1 MKKRLLVL
9 VLTLCIAS
17 TNTIGVLA
25 ASVEEAPSQETV
37 EIDLTEESGN
47 EDEGDENDD
56 HQKID
61 NPKGDVGD
69 NSQEGMDLND
79 VGDQTQ
85 VSEKDENTDQEE
97 SDTSS
102 IEKVEEEITDDIP
115 EDTEVNV
122 EKNID
127 DENSV
132 ENEEVAVFE
141 PEDIL
146 ESAKSAERKMG
157 ASIADDKVQN
167 SKAGLE
173 FSAEENMDSL
183 IEYIMRYG
191 TKVDVGWKISST
203 DTSGTA
209 TYTGSILVNANKGFV
224 AFQLQVKDT
233 SSELSTCI
241 LEMDY
246 YIDRKEF
253 DGIAGIF
260 TFKSAGYYIV
270 EAEIDPPTY
279 FAGQELEF
287 KCTGHG
293 AIDNVIDELCNLYK
307 DIAFAFWE
315 TMLEKKAS
323 TYFAWIG
330 FPNLCYAHKWNGY
343 FTVDKE
349 ATCTEEGSK
358 SIHCYICG
366 KTDESSV
373 QVIPKKEHSYGD
385 WSIINGAT
393 CTEAGNREKSCTECG
408 DKVNETIPPKG
419 HQWETEYTIDQEP
432 TRTEEGR
439 KSIHCAICDEINE
452 STVQVIPVLSGTW
465 IKNSNGWWYS
475 WNDGTYPKN
484 QFETI
489 GGTDYYFNASGYMVT
504 GWQKINGSW
513 YYFSGNGAKQTGW
526 QSIGGKWY
534 YFDEN
539 GVMEANEWVGNYY
552 LGAGGAMVTGWQK
565 IGGVW
570 YYFSGSGAKQTGWQK
585 ISNTWYYFDESGVM
599 QTGRTDVRGKVYY
612 FSAGGAMQTGW
623 QKIDNKWYY
632 FEGNGAMAVSKW
644 AGNYYLTESGEMAVN
659 QWIGKYYVGADGKW
673 IPGYAAN

>member
-47 EDEGDENDD
+47 EDEGDEKNDF
-56 HQKID
+56 
-61 NPKGDVGD
+61 
-69 NSQEGMDLND
+69 QETEEQRGTI
-79 VGDQTQ
+79 V
-85 VSEKDENTDQEE
+85 EKNQ
-97 SDTSS
+97 
-102 IEKVEEEITDDIP
+102 
-115 EDTEVNV
+115 EDTETESTDIQDKTEIEQE
-122 EKNID
+122 EKQLEVSGED
-127 DENSV
+127 STRMTTEQS
-132 ENEEVAVFE
+132 EEVKGE
-141 PEDIL
+141 KL
-146 ESAKSAERKMG
+146 E
-157 ASIADDKVQN
+157 DDKVN
-167 SKAGLE
+167 LDENAENGNTATSESLSESEIDELIEIAELDGEDSSVYKKTMFSKAGA
-173 FSAEENMDSL
+173 SASVEENMIVL
-183 IEYIMRYG
+183 IENIKRNG
-191 TKVDVGWKISST
+191 VKTDTGWKISLTNS
-203 DTSGTA
+203 STA
-209 TYTGSILVNANKGFV
+209 TVYTASIIFDQINNLVR
-224 AFQLQVKDT
+224 FQLDGTNKNAGLDT
-233 SSELSTCI
+233 VVMTIEYDLEKKEYGTIAGFAGFSNGAYFISFALIDPHTYCFRQELDFEKSSGYGVSDE
-241 LEMDY
+241 
-246 YIDRKEF
+246 YIDRLSNSFK
-253 DGIAGIF
+253 DAG
-260 TFKSAGYYIV
+260 
-270 EAEIDPPTY
+270 
-279 FAGQELEF
+279 FALW
-287 KCTGHG
+287 
-293 AIDNVIDELCNLYK
+293 ANLL
-307 DIAFAFWE
+307 IE
-315 TMLEKKAS
+315 KAS
-323 TYFAWIG
+323 MCFPWIG
-330 FPNLCYAHKWNGY
+330 FTNLCNHKWGSDY
-343 FTVDKE
+343 VVDQE
-349 ATCTEEGSK
+349 ATCTEEGTK
-358 SIHCYICG
+358 SIHCNICG
-366 KTDESSV
+366 TIDESSV
-373 QVIPKKEHSYGD
+373 RV
-385 WSIINGAT
+385 
-393 CTEAGNREKSCTECG
+393 
-408 DKVNETIPPKG
+408 IPPKG

-504 GWQKINGSW
+504 GWQKIDGSW
-513 YYFSGNGAKQTGW
+513 YYFSGSGAKQIGW

-539 GVMEANEWVGNYY
+539 GVMAANEWVGNYY

-570 YYFSGSGAKQTGWQK
+570 YYFSGSGGKQTGWQK

-599 QTGRTDVRGKVYY
+599 QTGRTEVRGKVYY

-644 AGNYYLTESGEMAVN
+644 VGNYYLTESGEMAVN